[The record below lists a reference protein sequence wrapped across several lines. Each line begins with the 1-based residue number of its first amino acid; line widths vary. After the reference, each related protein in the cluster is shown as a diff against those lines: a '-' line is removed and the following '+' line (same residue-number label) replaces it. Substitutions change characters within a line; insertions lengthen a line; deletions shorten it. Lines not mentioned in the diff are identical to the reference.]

1 MATNFGR
8 GAILSQCT
16 GSKFYIFGRGY
27 IDESDSHLGDVTA
40 GDMLDICRTNDFG
53 ARPARKNGQHRWP

>member
-8 GAILSQCT
+8 DAILPECT
-16 GSKFYIFGRGY
+16 GLKFYIFRRGY
-27 IDESDSHLGDVTA
+27 IDESDSQLGGVTA
-40 GDMLDICRTNDFG
+40 GDVLHIRCTNDFG